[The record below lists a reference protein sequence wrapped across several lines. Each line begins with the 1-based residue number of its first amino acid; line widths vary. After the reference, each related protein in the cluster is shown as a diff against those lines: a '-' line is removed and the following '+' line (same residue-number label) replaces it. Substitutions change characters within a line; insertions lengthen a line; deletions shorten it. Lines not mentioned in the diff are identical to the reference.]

1 MAKKKALGRG
11 LSALLNSSDENESV
25 SSKPKKSSVS
35 KLQDVDTTTKPKPK
49 FKSFK
54 SVSEISIASIQTN
67 PFQPRSLFDEEQL
80 NELAQS
86 IKELGIIQPI
96 TVRKI
101 DINVYQLIS
110 GERRLRASQ
119 LVGLETIPAFI
130 RSANDQ
136 EMLEMAIVE
145 NIQRQELDPIEVA
158 LSYKRLLDECG
169 QTQDEISERLGKKR
183 STISNF
189 LRLLQ
194 LQPLIQAGLRDK
206 MITQGHAKALLS
218 VTDEDLQSSVYKKI
232 ISLQLSVRQTE
243 ELTQSLKQTPKQKVS
258 AEKPDV
264 DYFAKWVN
272 TNKELTQN
280 IDAKTAIKFGKKG
293 NGKLTIDFK
302 NEDDLERIILLL
314 NNK

>member
-11 LSALLNSSDENESV
+11 LSALLNSGDDSESTSV
-25 SSKPKKSSVS
+25 KPKSILDKQSEGTPASS
-35 KLQDVDTTTKPKPK
+35 KPKPK

-54 SVSEISIASIQTN
+54 SVSEIDISSIQTN

-101 DINVYQLIS
+101 DVDSYQLIS

-119 LVGLETIPAFI
+119 LVGLERIPAFV

-158 LSYKRLLDECG
+158 LSYKRLLDECN
-169 QTQDEISERLGKKR
+169 QTQDEVSVRLGKKR

-194 LQPLIQAGLRDK
+194 LQPIIQAGLRDR
-206 MITQGHAKALLS
+206 MISQGHAKALLS
-218 VTDEDLQSSVYKKI
+218 ISNEDVQVDVYKRI
-232 ISLQLSVRQTE
+232 IALQLSVRQSE
-243 ELTQSLKQTPKQKVS
+243 ELAKSIKEKINAPKVNQTQKEDFT
-258 AEKPDV
+258 
-264 DYFAKWVN
+264 KW
-272 TNKELTQN
+272 
-280 IDAKTAIKFGKKG
+280 IDRNDLLSKSIEAKTNIKFGKKG
-293 NGKLTIDFK
+293 NGKLTINFK
-302 NEDDLERIILLL
+302 NEEDLERIIQML
-314 NNK
+314 NHE

>member
-1 MAKKKALGRG
+1 MVKKKKALGRG
-11 LSALLNSSDENESV
+11 LSALLNSVDEDENLSSSISSSNQNTVETD
-25 SSKPKKSSVS
+25 SKPR
-35 KLQDVDTTTKPKPK
+35 PK

-54 SVSEISIASIQTN
+54 SVSEIKLDDIQTN

-80 NELAQS
+80 QELAQS

-96 TVRKI
+96 TVRRI
-101 DINVYQLIS
+101 DVDSYQLIS
-110 GERRLRASQ
+110 GERRFRASQ
-119 LVGLETIPAFI
+119 IVGLTSIPAFI

-158 LSYKRLLDECG
+158 LSYKRLLDECK
-169 QTQDEISERLGKKR
+169 QTQDQISERLGKKR

-206 MITQGHAKALLS
+206 MISHGHAKALLGL
-218 VTDEDLQSSVYKKI
+218 DDDHLQSVAYKRVVAHE
-232 ISLQLSVRQTE
+232 LSVRQTE
-243 ELTQSLKQTPKQKVS
+243 ELVKSLKDQPKSSTPEQETKQVES
-258 AEKPDV
+258 IS
-264 DYFAKWVN
+264 KWLN
-272 TNKELTQN
+272 TSKDLSKT
-280 IDAKTAIKFGKKG
+280 IHAKTNIKFGKKG

-302 NEDDLERIILLL
+302 NEEDLERIIQIL
-314 NNK
+314 NHE

>member
-11 LSALLNSSDENESV
+11 LSALLNSGDDSEST
-25 SSKPKKSSVS
+25 SIKPKSILDKQSEGTPASS
-35 KLQDVDTTTKPKPK
+35 KPKPK

-54 SVSEISIASIQTN
+54 SVSEIDITSIQTN

-101 DINVYQLIS
+101 DVDSYQLIS

-119 LVGLETIPAFI
+119 LVGLDRIPAFV

-158 LSYKRLLDECG
+158 LSYKRLLDECN
-169 QTQDEISERLGKKR
+169 QTQDEVSVRLGKKR

-194 LQPLIQAGLRDK
+194 LQPIIQAGLRDR
-206 MITQGHAKALLS
+206 MISQGHAKALLS
-218 VTDEDLQSSVYKKI
+218 ISNEDVQVDVYKRI
-232 ISLQLSVRQTE
+232 IALQLSVRQSE
-243 ELTQSLKQTPKQKVS
+243 ELAKSIKEKINTPKVNQTQK
-258 AEKPDV
+258 ED
-264 DYFAKWVN
+264 FTKWVDKN
-272 TNKELTQN
+272 DLLSKSIE
-280 IDAKTAIKFGKKG
+280 AKTNIKFGKKG
-293 NGKLTIDFK
+293 NGKLTINFK
-302 NEDDLERIILLL
+302 NEEDLERIIQML
-314 NNK
+314 NHE

>member
-1 MAKKKALGRG
+1 MVKKKKALGRG
-11 LSALLNSSDENESV
+11 LSALLNTADEDENV
-25 SSKPKKSSVS
+25 SSSFSPIKEKTESDSKPR
-35 KLQDVDTTTKPKPK
+35 PK

-54 SVSEISIASIQTN
+54 SVSEIPLDTIQTN

-96 TVRKI
+96 TVRRI
-101 DINVYQLIS
+101 DVDTYQLIS
-110 GERRLRASQ
+110 GERRFRASQ
-119 LVGLETIPAFI
+119 MVGLTKIPAFI

-158 LSYKRLLDECG
+158 LSYKRLLDECQ
-169 QTQDEISERLGKKR
+169 QTQDQISERLGKKR

-194 LQPLIQAGLRDK
+194 LQPLVQAGLRDK
-206 MITQGHAKALLS
+206 MITHGHAKALLGLD
-218 VTDEDLQSSVYKKI
+218 DEHLQSVAYKRVVGHE
-232 ISLQLSVRQTE
+232 LSVRQTE
-243 ELTQSLKQTPKQKVS
+243 ELVKSLKSQPKTSSPQDDTKKVETLTKWLNTSKDLTQSIQ
-258 AEKPDV
+258 
-264 DYFAKWVN
+264 
-272 TNKELTQN
+272 
-280 IDAKTAIKFGKKG
+280 AKTAIKFGKKG

-302 NEDDLERIILLL
+302 NEEDLERIIQML
-314 NNK
+314 NHE

>member
-11 LSALLNSSDENESV
+11 LSALLNSGDDSEST
-25 SSKPKKSSVS
+25 SIKPKSIQDKQSEGTPASS
-35 KLQDVDTTTKPKPK
+35 KPKPK

-54 SVSEISIASIQTN
+54 SVSEIDITSIQTN

-101 DINVYQLIS
+101 DVDSYQLIS

-119 LVGLETIPAFI
+119 LVGLDRIPAFV

-158 LSYKRLLDECG
+158 LSYKRLLDECN
-169 QTQDEISERLGKKR
+169 QTQDEVSVRLGKKR

-194 LQPLIQAGLRDK
+194 LQPIIQAGLRDR
-206 MITQGHAKALLS
+206 MISQGHAKALLS
-218 VTDEDLQSSVYKKI
+218 ISNEDVQVDVYKRI
-232 ISLQLSVRQTE
+232 IALQLSVRQSE
-243 ELTQSLKQTPKQKVS
+243 ELAKSIKEKINTPKVNQTQK
-258 AEKPDV
+258 ED
-264 DYFAKWVN
+264 FTKWVDKN
-272 TNKELTQN
+272 DLLSKSIE
-280 IDAKTAIKFGKKG
+280 AKTNIKFGKKG
-293 NGKLTIDFK
+293 NGKLTINFK
-302 NEDDLERIILLL
+302 NEEDLERIIQML
-314 NNK
+314 NHE

>member
-11 LSALLNSSDENESV
+11 LSALLNSGDDSEST
-25 SSKPKKSSVS
+25 SIKPKSILDKQSEGTPASS
-35 KLQDVDTTTKPKPK
+35 KPKPK

-54 SVSEISIASIQTN
+54 SVSEIDITSIQTN

-101 DINVYQLIS
+101 DVDSYQLIS

-119 LVGLETIPAFI
+119 LVGLDRIPAFV

-158 LSYKRLLDECG
+158 LSYKRLLDECN
-169 QTQDEISERLGKKR
+169 QTQDEVSVRLGKKR

-194 LQPLIQAGLRDK
+194 LQPIIQAGLRDR
-206 MITQGHAKALLS
+206 MISQGHAKALLS
-218 VTDEDLQSSVYKKI
+218 ISNEDVQVDVYKRI
-232 ISLQLSVRQTE
+232 IALRLSVRQSE
-243 ELTQSLKQTPKQKVS
+243 ELAKSIKEKINTPKVNQTQT
-258 AEKPDV
+258 ED
-264 DYFAKWVN
+264 FTKWVDKN
-272 TNKELTQN
+272 DLLSKSIE
-280 IDAKTAIKFGKKG
+280 AKTNIKFGKKG
-293 NGKLTIDFK
+293 NGKLTINFK
-302 NEDDLERIILLL
+302 NEEDLERIIQML
-314 NNK
+314 NHE